1 MAKTTKPPKAAGVL
15 LIVLAFVIAGIYLF
29 QRRPEKMDAE
39 YIPQQTVSQM
49 ITPGLEKVITA
60 NVNYYGNSVGYY
72 AEPDKEGSYPGVVM
86 IHEWWGLNDGIKDM
100 AKSLSSN
107 GYRVLAVDL
116 YGGKVAQNM
125 QEAQG
130 MVSSV
135 KQPEALANMRAAKK
149 FLNDKGA
156 TKVASFGWCFGGGQ
170 SLQLSLAEKDLSA
183 TVIYYGALATDSAK
197 LKNIKWPVLG
207 IFGDQDRSISVESV
221 RAFQANLNK
230 DKTVNEIYIYSG
242 VGHAF
247 ANPSNANYA
256 PEETKD
262 AWGKTVA
269 FLEKYLR

>member
-242 VGHAF
+242 
-247 ANPSNANYA
+247 
-256 PEETKD
+256 
-262 AWGKTVA
+262 
-269 FLEKYLR
+269 